1 MIIVMDSDRT
11 DVQDFR
17 PCTPAPK
24 RFYSA
29 PENTGL
35 NKRPVFAFD
44 NKITNFAN

>member
-1 MIIVMDSDRT
+1 
-11 DVQDFR
+11 VQGRDFR